1 LIDQIYKCAFVCYRI
16 SIKQLPL
23 FQNVK
28 YNEINPREKLKQ
40 VGWDIMNII
49 REKNRKEWTGVKRP
63 GKEPMFH
70 KNNDILRH
78 VLQNYYSRL
87 LKYCIMQ
94 VIS

>member
-1 LIDQIYKCAFVCYRI
+1 
-16 SIKQLPL
+16 
-23 FQNVK
+23 
-28 YNEINPREKLKQ
+28 
-40 VGWDIMNII
+40 MNII